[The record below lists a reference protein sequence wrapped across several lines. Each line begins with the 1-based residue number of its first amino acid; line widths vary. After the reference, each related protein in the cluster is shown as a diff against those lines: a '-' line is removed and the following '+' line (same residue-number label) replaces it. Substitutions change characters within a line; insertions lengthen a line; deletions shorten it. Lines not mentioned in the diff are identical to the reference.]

1 MSFSE
6 KDAPNVNTDS
16 KAALKSLMRERIV
29 IMDGAMGTMLQQEKL
44 DEKDFAGQKRT
55 NVPASIRKIIENAK
69 ASGIDLKGNN
79 ELLSITQPD
88 IIKAVHQKFL
98 SVGADIIETNT
109 FGATSIAQ
117 ADYGL
122 ESLAKEMNLA
132 SVRIAKDACLKF
144 SSKNN
149 RKFVAGAIGPTP
161 KTASISPDVSDP
173 GARNITFDQL
183 FKSYSDQAETLIE
196 GGVDVLLVET
206 IFDTLNAKAALFAIE
221 DVFNRVGKRLPI
233 MISGTVTDASGRILS
248 GQTVEAFWNSV
259 RHAKPLSVGL
269 NCALGAALMRPYVEE
284 MHKICDVPICI
295 YPNAGLPNPMAPTGF
310 DETPEI
316 TSGLI
321 SEFAKE
327 GWINIVGGC
336 CGTTPEH
343 IAAIKEK
350 VHNFS
355 PRVVP
360 EIKKKLRLSG
370 LEPCNIGEDSLFI
383 NVGERTNVT
392 GSKKFSDLIIN
403 GDYSAAIEVARQQVE
418 NGAQIIDINMD
429 EGLLDS
435 KEAMR
440 KYLNLISV
448 EPDIAKVPFMIDSS
462 KWEVIE
468 AGLKCIQG
476 KAIVNS
482 ISLKE
487 GEEIFLSQA
496 EKIKSYGGA
505 VVVMAFDEEGQADNV
520 DRKFNICQRAYN
532 LLVKKINFHPQDI
545 IFDPNIFAVAT
556 GIEEHNNYAL
566 DFFEA
571 TKLIK
576 SKLPFAKVS
585 GGLSNVSF
593 SFRGNN
599 QVREAMHSCFLYHAI
614 KYGLDMAIVNAGQI
628 TIYEQIPNDLKTAVE
643 DVLFNKSNLATDNLL
658 EISKKY
664 SGNVERKK
672 VTNEWRKQHLH

>member
-1 MSFSE
+1 
-6 KDAPNVNTDS
+6 
-16 KAALKSLMRERIV
+16 
-29 IMDGAMGTMLQQEKL
+29 MGTMLQQEKL
-44 DEKDFAGQKRT
+44 DEKDFAGQKGT
-55 NVPASIRKIIENAK
+55 DIPASIREIIENAK
-69 ASGIDLKGNN
+69 ASGIELKGNN
-79 ELLSITQPD
+79 ELLSITRPD

-132 SVRIAKDACLKF
+132 SVRIAKEACLKF
-144 SSKNN
+144 SSKDN

-196 GGVDVLLVET
+196 GGVDILLVET

-350 VHNFS
+350 VHNFP

-360 EIKKKLRLSG
+360 EIEKKLRLSG

-403 GDYSAAIEVARQQVE
+403 GDYTAAIEVARQQVE

-429 EGLLDS
+429 EAMLDS
-435 KEAMR
+435 EKAMV
-440 KYLNLISV
+440 KFLNLIAS
-448 EPDIAKVPFMIDSS
+448 EPDISRVPLMLDSS
-462 KWEVIE
+462 KWSVLE
-468 AGLKCIQG
+468 AGLKCSQG
-476 KAIVNS
+476 KPIVNS
-482 ISLKE
+482 ISLK
-487 GEEIFLSQA
+487 
-496 EKIKSYGGA
+496 GG
-505 VVVMAFDEEGQADNV
+505 
-520 DRKFNICQRAYN
+520 RR
-532 LLVKKINFHPQDI
+532 
-545 IFDPNIFAVAT
+545 
-556 GIEEHNNYAL
+556 
-566 DFFEA
+566 
-571 TKLIK
+571 
-576 SKLPFAKVS
+576 
-585 GGLSNVSF
+585 
-593 SFRGNN
+593 
-599 QVREAMHSCFLYHAI
+599 
-614 KYGLDMAIVNAGQI
+614 
-628 TIYEQIPNDLKTAVE
+628 
-643 DVLFNKSNLATDNLL
+643 
-658 EISKKY
+658 
-664 SGNVERKK
+664 
-672 VTNEWRKQHLH
+672 